1 MDALIAYGLLQW
13 ANGDFTEGAQ
23 TTERAIA
30 AVPSPPPY
38 YYMTR
43 AFDALRQRR
52 FYDAIDAA
60 QALAAGDEELG
71 PTIALAAAPV
81 IGRNDLIDR
90 YRPLVLG
97 NQHFQAVGIMTRIQR
112 IYKVPALTDRMRE
125 GLILAGIPP
134 AALDA
139 PFNADGTL
147 KKLP

>member
-1 MDALIAYGLLQW
+1 MRQGLLDAALGPIKRSTELNPASMDALIVYGLLQW
-13 ANGDFTEGAQ
+13 LNGDFTAGVAAA
-23 TTERAIA
+23 ERAIA
-30 AVPSPPPY
+30 AVPSPPAY

-90 YRPLVLG
+90 YRPMVLG
-97 NQHFQAVGIMTRIQR
+97 NAHIQAV
-112 IYKVPALTDRMRE
+112 A
-125 GLILAGIPP
+125 
-134 AALDA
+134 
-139 PFNADGTL
+139 
-147 KKLP
+147 